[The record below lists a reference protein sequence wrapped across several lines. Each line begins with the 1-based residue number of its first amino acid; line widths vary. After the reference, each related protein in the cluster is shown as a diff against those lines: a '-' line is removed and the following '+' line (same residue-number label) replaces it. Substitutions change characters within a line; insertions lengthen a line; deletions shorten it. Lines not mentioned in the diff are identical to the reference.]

1 MDNVDVGIWN
11 RENWM
16 DLRAVLEIELLN
28 VETKGERETK
38 ENCIIQLIKLSIP
51 IAICL
56 EHRAVFKNWSRVDSQ
71 YCISFRSTAKWF
83 RYLYLFIYE
92 DSCL

>member
-1 MDNVDVGIWN
+1 
-11 RENWM
+11 M

-51 IAICL
+51 IAIYL
-56 EHRAVFKNWSRVDSQ
+56 EHKVVFKN
-71 YCISFRSTAKWF
+71 
-83 RYLYLFIYE
+83 
-92 DSCL
+92 